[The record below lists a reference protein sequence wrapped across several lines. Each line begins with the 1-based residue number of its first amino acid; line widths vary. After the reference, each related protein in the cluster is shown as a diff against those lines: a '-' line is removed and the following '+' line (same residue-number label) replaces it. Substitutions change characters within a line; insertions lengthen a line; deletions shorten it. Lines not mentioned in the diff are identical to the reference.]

1 MSSPSSRSVLAGWY
15 DVAMARTWTVLSNH
29 GIALVCVARDR
40 GIRLRDLA
48 DRMGVSDRTAF
59 GVVDDL
65 IEAGYLRRYKD
76 GNRNRYEVNPEAP
89 LRHPTMDDHWIGELL
104 AVLVPESLR
113 PQALSRDADGLDPG
127 ASGGRAGGNGAPRP
141 VRRGAG

>member
-1 MSSPSSRSVLAGWY
+1 
-15 DVAMARTWTVLSNH
+15 MAQTWTVLSNH
-29 GIALVCVARDR
+29 GIALVCVARDP

-48 DRMGVSDRTAF
+48 DCMGVSDRTGF

-65 IEAGYLRRYKD
+65 IEGGYLRRYKD

-89 LRHPTMDDHWIGELL
+89 MRHPTMDDHWVGELL

-113 PQALSRDADGLDPG
+113 AAAPAKVLSQYESPAE
-127 ASGGRAGGNGAPRP
+127 A
-141 VRRGAG
+141 